1 MELTKA
7 GTGFFYT
14 IQARNV
20 KIQIGSAFHFLD
32 KNRGLYE
39 TLPSEGN
46 LTLSFLNP
54 KAMPTGENMRVS
66 IDVGGTFTDAILA
79 DENKGAFFYTKTPT
93 THHDLA
99 QGVLNGLEEII
110 RLAST
115 SIKDIDYIIHGTTIG
130 TNAIVEGKGAR
141 VGLITTAGFEDVLE
155 IRRVARPKEAAFD
168 FGADNPPPL
177 VPRYLRKG
185 VFERINKDGTV
196 LVPLDENS
204 VRNVIEY
211 FREKEV
217 EAVVIA
223 LLFSFLNPRH
233 EIRVAELCRHSLH
246 GIPISLSSEIC
257 PEFREYERTCTT
269 VMNGYLGPVI
279 ERYMDNLLGRLRDRY
294 GDVTLHIMQSNGGTM
309 TAQVAK
315 THSAHLINSGPAGGA
330 IATAFISRL
339 TGNEMA
345 VGADMGGTTFDISII
360 DKHLPKTTTWGGV
373 TNYPIKLPMVD
384 LKTIGAGGGSIAWVD
399 EGGALQVGP
408 QSAGSSPGPA
418 CYGWGGTLPTVSDA
432 NLVLG
437 RLNPDYFLGGKLP
450 LYPDLARKAVQ
461 AHVANKMGL
470 TLEEAALG
478 IIRIVNANMA
488 KGISGNSVEKGYDL
502 REFALVAMGGA
513 AALHAAALA
522 GELNM
527 AKVIAPAMCG
537 NFSAVG
543 LAVADIQHDY
553 VRTFARKENN
563 LDPAELQK
571 VFKEMELEGFRQLL
585 DEKVPE
591 QRIEISWSADLRYE
605 GQSWE
610 LNVPVQ
616 RRDHMNKA
624 ALRSIADTFHHL
636 HHQVYSFSEPNGV
649 VEFVNLRA
657 RATGRN
663 PSLAL
668 PKEAASLR
676 PADPAPKGRRKAY
689 FEQAGW
695 TDIPIFER
703 DALPV
708 GSKVPGPCIVEEQ
721 ISTTLI
727 PEGFA
732 GTIDE
737 YRNIIIE
744 STK

>member
-1 MELTKA
+1 MSRFKWVLSESSRTED
-7 GTGFFYT
+7 
-14 IQARNV
+14 
-20 KIQIGSAFHFLD
+20 AFRLLD
-32 KNRGLYE
+32 KNEGLYKV
-39 TLPSEGN
+39 LCSGGN
-46 LTLSFLNP
+46 LSLSCL
-54 KAMPTGENMRVS
+54 KRASESTGEGMRVS
-66 IDVGGTFTDAILA
+66 IDVGGTFTDAILV
-79 DENKGAFFYTKTPT
+79 DEKRGGFFYTKTPT

-99 QGVLNGLEEII
+99 QGVLDALEEILNI
-110 RLAST
+110 ARVSM
-115 SIKDIDYIIHGTTIG
+115 KDVDYIIHGTTIG

-185 VFERINKDGTV
+185 ITERVNSKGKV
-196 LVPLDENS
+196 VVPLDEHS
-204 VRNVIEY
+204 VLEVIE
-211 FREKEV
+211 FFNEQKV
-217 EAVVIA
+217 DAVVVA
-223 LLFSFLNPRH
+223 LLFSFLNPHH
-233 EIRVAELCRHSLH
+233 ELRVAELCRRSLH
-246 GIPISLSSEIC
+246 NIPVSISSEIC

-279 ERYMDNLLGRLRDRY
+279 EKYMDHLTHRLREKY
-294 GDVTLHIMQSNGGTM
+294 GNVTLHIMQSNGGTM
-309 TAQVAK
+309 TAEVAK
-315 THSAHLINSGPAGGA
+315 SHSAHLINSGPAGGA

-339 TGNEMA
+339 TENEMA

-408 QSAGSSPGPA
+408 QSAGSNPGPA

-437 RLNPDYFLGGKLP
+437 RLNADYFLGGKLP
-450 LYPDLARKAVQ
+450 LYPDLARRAVQ
-461 AHVANKMGL
+461 SHVADKMSL
-470 TLEEAALG
+470 TLEEASLG

-522 GELNM
+522 RELNM

-553 VRTFARKENN
+553 VRTFARKETR
-563 LDPAELQK
+563 LDPAELLT
-571 VFKEMELEGFRQLL
+571 VFKEMEEEGRRQLL
-585 DEKVPE
+585 EERVSKD
-591 QRIEISWSADLRYE
+591 RIEISWSADLRYE

-610 LNVPVQ
+610 LNIPVQ
-616 RRDHMNKA
+616 RGDDMDQA
-624 ALRSIADTFHHL
+624 ALRSVASTFHHL
-636 HHQVYSFSEPNGV
+636 HQQVYSFSEPNGV
-649 VEFVNLRA
+649 VEFVNLRV
-657 RATGRN
+657 RATGKN
-663 PSLAL
+663 PSLSL
-668 PKEAASLR
+668 PKEANPAR
-676 PADPAPKGRRKAY
+676 PGDPQRKGTRKVY
-689 FEQAGW
+689 FEDAGW
-695 TDIPIFER
+695 QEIPIFER
-703 DALPV
+703 DPLPV
-708 GSKVPGPCIVEEQ
+708 GSKILGPCIVEEQ

-727 PEGFA
+727 PEGSA

-737 YRNIIIE
+737 YKNIIIE
-744 STK
+744 STGQGAGR

>member
-1 MELTKA
+1 
-7 GTGFFYT
+7 
-14 IQARNV
+14 
-20 KIQIGSAFHFLD
+20 
-32 KNRGLYE
+32 
-39 TLPSEGN
+39 
-46 LTLSFLNP
+46 
-54 KAMPTGENMRVS
+54 MRVS
-66 IDVGGTFTDAILA
+66 IDVGGTFTDAILV
-79 DENKGAFFYTKTPT
+79 DESKGSFFYTKTPT

-99 QGVLNGLEEII
+99 QGVLDALEEILHI
-110 RLAST
+110 AGASP
-115 SIKDIDYIIHGTTIG
+115 KDIDYIIHGTTIG

-185 VFERINKDGTV
+185 VVERINRDGRV
-196 LVPLDENS
+196 VVPLDETS
-204 VRNVIEY
+204 VLKVVEEY
-211 FREKEV
+211 RKLSV
-217 EAVVIA
+217 EAVVVA
-223 LLFSFLNPRH
+223 LLFSFLNPQH
-233 EIRVAELCRHSLH
+233 ELRVAELCRRSLP
-246 GIPISLSSEIC
+246 GIPVSISSEIC

-279 ERYMDNLLGRLRDRY
+279 ERYMDNLLIRLKDKY

-309 TAQVAK
+309 TAEIAK

-399 EGGALQVGP
+399 AGGALQVGP

-437 RLNPDYFLGGKLP
+437 RLNPDYFLGGKLR
-450 LYPDLARKAVQ
+450 LYPELARKAVQ
-461 AHVANKMGL
+461 VHVADKMRL

-522 GELNM
+522 AELNM
-527 AKVIAPAMCG
+527 ARVIAPAMCG

-553 VRTFARKENN
+553 VRTFARKEIR
-563 LDPAELQK
+563 LDPAEPLR
-571 VFKEMELEGFRQLL
+571 VFMEMEEEARRQLREERVSP
-585 DEKVPE
+585 DRV
-591 QRIEISWSADLRYE
+591 EIFWSADLRYE

-610 LNVPVQ
+610 LNLPVQ
-616 RRDHMNKA
+616 RRETLNQA
-624 ALRSIADTFHHL
+624 ALGSIADTFHQL
-636 HHQVYSFSEPNGV
+636 HQQVFSFSEPNGV
-649 VEFVNLRA
+649 VEFVNLRV
-657 RATGRN
+657 RATGKN
-663 PSLAL
+663 PALAL
-668 PKEAASLR
+668 PEAEAPVR
-676 PADPAPKGRRKAY
+676 PADLRSKGTRRVY
-689 FEQAGW
+689 FEQVGW
-695 TDIPIFER
+695 QVIPVFER
-703 DALPV
+703 DAMAV
-708 GSKVPGPCIVEEQ
+708 GSKLMGPCIIEEQ
-721 ISTTLI
+721 ISTILI
-727 PEGFA
+727 PEGF
-732 GTIDE
+732 GGRIDK
-737 YRNIIIE
+737 YRNILIE
-744 STK
+744 TTK

>member
-1 MELTKA
+1 
-7 GTGFFYT
+7 
-14 IQARNV
+14 
-20 KIQIGSAFHFLD
+20 
-32 KNRGLYE
+32 
-39 TLPSEGN
+39 
-46 LTLSFLNP
+46 
-54 KAMPTGENMRVS
+54 MRVS
-66 IDVGGTFTDAILA
+66 IDVGGTFTDAILV
-79 DENKGAFFYTKTPT
+79 DEKKGTFFYTKTPT

-99 QGVLNGLEEII
+99 QGVLNALEEILRI
-110 RLAST
+110 ARVSM
-115 SIKDIDYIIHGTTIG
+115 KDIDYIIHGTTIG

-168 FGADNPPPL
+168 FGADNPLPL

-185 VFERINKDGTV
+185 VIERVNKDGRV
-196 LVPLDENS
+196 LVPLDETS
-204 VRNVIEY
+204 VLKVIDY
-211 FREKEV
+211 FGEQKV
-217 EAVVIA
+217 EAVVVA

-233 EIRVAELCRHSLH
+233 ELRVAELCGRSLH
-246 GIPISLSSEIC
+246 GIPVSISSEIC

-279 ERYMDNLLGRLRDRY
+279 EQYMDNLLCRLRDQY
-294 GDVTLHIMQSNGGTM
+294 GHVTLHVMQSNGGTM
-309 TAQVAK
+309 TAEIAK

-330 IATAFISRL
+330 IATAFVSRL

-399 EGGALQVGP
+399 EGGALNVGP
-408 QSAGSSPGPA
+408 QSAGSNPGPA

-461 AHVANKMGL
+461 EHVAGKL
-470 TLEEAALG
+470 KLPLEEAALG

-522 GELNM
+522 AELNM

-553 VRTFARKENN
+553 VRTFARKETH
-563 LDPAELQK
+563 LDPAELLN
-571 VFKEMELEGFRQLL
+571 VFVEMEAEGKKQLL
-585 DEKVPE
+585 EEKVPKD
-591 QRIEISWSADLRYE
+591 RIEISRSADLRYE

-610 LNVPVQ
+610 LNIPVQ
-616 RRDHMNKA
+616 RSGHMDQE
-624 ALRSIADTFHHL
+624 ALRSIADTFHQL

-649 VEFVNLRA
+649 VEFVNLRV
-657 RATGRN
+657 RATGKN
-663 PSLAL
+663 PALSL
-668 PKEAASLR
+668 PKEQRIPFSHDLQ
-676 PADPAPKGRRKAY
+676 PKTKRKVY
-689 FEQAGW
+689 FEQVKW
-695 TDIPIFER
+695 REIPIFER
-703 DALPV
+703 DDLPV
-708 GSKVPGPCIVEEQ
+708 GSRFPGPCIVEEQ

-744 STK
+744 SVELRAGS

>member
-1 MELTKA
+1 
-7 GTGFFYT
+7 
-14 IQARNV
+14 
-20 KIQIGSAFHFLD
+20 
-32 KNRGLYE
+32 
-39 TLPSEGN
+39 
-46 LTLSFLNP
+46 LSFKRNRALSFP
-54 KAMPTGENMRVS
+54 KPQAKSTGETMRVS
-66 IDVGGTFTDAILA
+66 IDVGGTFTDAILV
-79 DENKGAFFYTKTPT
+79 DEIKGSFSYMKTPT

-99 QGVLNGLEEII
+99 QGVLNALEEIL
-110 RLAST
+110 RLARASM
-115 SIKDIDYIIHGTTIG
+115 KDIHYIIHGTTIG

-177 VPRYLRKG
+177 VPKYLRKG
-185 VFERINKDGTV
+185 VTERINKDGRV
-196 LVPLDENS
+196 VVPLDESS
-204 VRNVIEY
+204 VLEVIDY
-211 FREKEV
+211 FRERNV
-217 EAVVIA
+217 EAVVVS

-233 EIRVAELCRHSLH
+233 ELRVAELCRSSLY
-246 GIPISLSSEIC
+246 GIPVSISSEIC

-279 ERYMDNLLGRLRDRY
+279 EGYMDNLLYRLREKY

-309 TAQVAK
+309 TAEVAK

-373 TNYPIKLPMVD
+373 TEYPIKLPMVD

-450 LYPDLARKAVQ
+450 LYPELARKAVQ
-461 AHVANKMGL
+461 VHVADKMGL
-470 TLEEAALG
+470 SLEEAALG

-522 GELNM
+522 RELNM

-553 VRTFARKENN
+553 VRTFARKETH
-563 LDPAELQK
+563 LDPVELLR
-571 VFKEMELEGFRQLL
+571 VFQTMGEEARRQLL
-585 DEKVPE
+585 EERVPKE
-591 QRIEISWSADLRYE
+591 RIEISWSADLRYE

-610 LNVPVQ
+610 LNIPVQ
-616 RRDHMNKA
+616 RRETVDQG
-624 ALRSIADTFHHL
+624 ALRSIADTFHQL
-636 HHQVYSFSEPNGV
+636 HQQVYSFSEPNGV
-649 VEFVNLRA
+649 VEFVNLRV

-663 PSLAL
+663 PAL
-668 PKEAASLR
+668 TLPRQAAPGT
-676 PADPAPKGRRKAY
+676 PADPPAKGKRKVY
-689 FEQAGW
+689 FDQVGW
-695 TDIPIFER
+695 LQIPIFER
-703 DALPV
+703 DALDV
-708 GSKVPGPCIVEEQ
+708 GSKIPGPCIVEEQ

-727 PEGFA
+727 PKGCLGF
-732 GTIDE
+732 IDE

-744 STK
+744 SVEHTKDR

>member
-1 MELTKA
+1 
-7 GTGFFYT
+7 
-14 IQARNV
+14 
-20 KIQIGSAFHFLD
+20 
-32 KNRGLYE
+32 
-39 TLPSEGN
+39 
-46 LTLSFLNP
+46 
-54 KAMPTGENMRVS
+54 MRVS
-66 IDVGGTFTDAILA
+66 IDVGGTFTDAILV
-79 DENKGAFFYTKTPT
+79 DEKKGNFFYTKTPT

-99 QGVLNGLEEII
+99 QGVLDALEEILKI
-110 RLAST
+110 GRVSMR
-115 SIKDIDYIIHGTTIG
+115 DIDYIIHGTTIG

-141 VGLITTAGFEDVLE
+141 IGLITTSGFEDVLE

-185 VFERINKDGTV
+185 VTERINKDGRV
-196 LVPLDENS
+196 VVPLDENS
-204 VRNVIEY
+204 VLKVIDY
-211 FREKEV
+211 FRERKV
-217 EAVVIA
+217 EALIVA

-233 EIRVAELCRHSLH
+233 ELRVAELCRRSLH
-246 GIPISLSSEIC
+246 GIPVSISSEIC

-279 ERYMDNLLGRLRDRY
+279 AKYMDHLTHRLKQKY
-294 GDVTLHIMQSNGGTM
+294 GDVTLHIMQSNGGAM
-309 TAQVAK
+309 TAEVAK

-339 TGNEMA
+339 TENEMA

-399 EGGALQVGP
+399 EGGALHVGP

-450 LYPDLARKAVQ
+450 LYPDLARKAIQVH
-461 AHVANKMGL
+461 AAEKTGL

-522 GELNM
+522 RELNM

-553 VRTFARKENN
+553 VRTFARKETH
-563 LDPAELQK
+563 LDPVELLR
-571 VFKEMELEGFRQLL
+571 VYTEMEEEGRRQLL
-585 DEKVPE
+585 EERVSKD
-591 QRIEISWSADLRYE
+591 RIEISWSADLRYE

-610 LNVPVQ
+610 LNIPIQ
-616 RRDHMNKA
+616 RRDNMDQA
-624 ALRSIADTFHHL
+624 AVRTIAGTFHQL
-636 HHQVYSFSEPNGV
+636 HQQVYSFSEPNGV
-649 VEFVNLRA
+649 VEFVNLRV
-657 RATGRN
+657 RATGKN
-663 PSLAL
+663 PSLSL
-668 PKEAASLR
+668 PREANPAR
-676 PADPAPKGRRKAY
+676 PGDPQPKGRRKVY
-689 FEQAGW
+689 FEDAGW
-695 TDIPIFER
+695 QEIPVFER
-703 DALPV
+703 DALLV
-708 GSKVPGPCIVEEQ
+708 GSKILGPCIVEEQ

-744 STK
+744 STEHRAGS

>member
-1 MELTKA
+1 
-7 GTGFFYT
+7 
-14 IQARNV
+14 
-20 KIQIGSAFHFLD
+20 
-32 KNRGLYE
+32 
-39 TLPSEGN
+39 
-46 LTLSFLNP
+46 LNP
-54 KAMPTGENMRVS
+54 LAERTGENMRVA
-66 IDVGGTFTDAILA
+66 IDVGGTFTDAILV
-79 DENKGAFFYTKTPT
+79 DENKGSFFYTKTPT
-93 THHDLA
+93 THYDLA
-99 QGVLNGLEEII
+99 QGVLNALEEILRI
-110 RLAST
+110 ARFSM
-115 SIKDIDYIIHGTTIG
+115 KDIDYIIHGTTIG

-185 VFERINKDGTV
+185 VVERINKDGWV
-196 LVPLDENS
+196 VVPLDETS
-204 VRNVIEY
+204 VLKVIEE
-211 FREKEV
+211 FRKQNIQ
-217 EAVVIA
+217 AVVVA

-233 EIRVAELCRHSLH
+233 ELRVAELCRRTLP
-246 GIPISLSSEIC
+246 GIPVSISSEIC

-279 ERYMDNLLGRLRDRY
+279 ERYMDNLLSRLKDKY

-309 TAQVAK
+309 TAEIAK
-315 THSAHLINSGPAGGA
+315 THAAHLINSGPAGGA

-408 QSAGSSPGPA
+408 QSAGSNPGPA

-437 RLNPDYFLGGKLP
+437 RLNPDYFLGGKLR
-450 LYPDLARKAVQ
+450 LYPELARKAVQ
-461 AHVANKMGL
+461 THVADKMGL

-478 IIRIVNANMA
+478 IVRIVNANMA

-522 GELNM
+522 AELNM
-527 AKVIAPAMCG
+527 ARVIAPAMCG

-553 VRTFARKENN
+553 VRTFARKEIR
-563 LDPAELQK
+563 LDPAELLR
-571 VFKEMELEGFRQLL
+571 VFMDMEEEGREQLL
-585 DEKVPE
+585 EERVSED
-591 QRIEISWSADLRYE
+591 RIEISWSADLRYE

-610 LNVPVQ
+610 LNIPVQ
-616 RRDHMNKA
+616 RRDTMDEG
-624 ALRSIADTFHHL
+624 ALRSIAGTFHQL
-636 HHQVYSFSEPNGV
+636 HQQVYSFSEPNGV
-649 VEFVNLRA
+649 VEFVNLRV
-657 RATGRN
+657 RATGKN
-663 PSLAL
+663 PAVAL
-668 PKEAASLR
+668 PREAASHR
-676 PADPAPKGRRKAY
+676 PADPAPKGRRKVY

-695 TDIPIFER
+695 TEIPIFER

-727 PEGFA
+727 PDGFA

-737 YRNIIIE
+737 YRNIILE
-744 STK
+744 SERD

>member
-1 MELTKA
+1 
-7 GTGFFYT
+7 
-14 IQARNV
+14 
-20 KIQIGSAFHFLD
+20 
-32 KNRGLYE
+32 
-39 TLPSEGN
+39 
-46 LTLSFLNP
+46 
-54 KAMPTGENMRVS
+54 MRVS
-66 IDVGGTFTDAILA
+66 IDVGGTFTDAILVN
-79 DENKGAFFYTKTPT
+79 EKTGGFFYTKTPT

-99 QGVLNGLEEII
+99 QGVLDALEEILRI
-110 RLAST
+110 GRVSM
-115 SIKDIDYIIHGTTIG
+115 KDIDYIIHGTTIG

-185 VFERINKDGTV
+185 VVERLNHKGEVVTPLSEDSV
-196 LVPLDENS
+196 LRAIDFFGEQ
-204 VRNVIEY
+204 
-211 FREKEV
+211 KV
-217 EAVVIA
+217 EAIVVS

-233 EIRVAELCRHSLH
+233 ELRVAQLCAQRLP
-246 GIPISLSSEIC
+246 GVPVSLSSEIC

-279 ERYMDNLLGRLRDRY
+279 AKYMDHLTDRLKEKY
-294 GDVTLHIMQSNGGTM
+294 GEVTLHIMQSNGGTM
-309 TAQVAK
+309 TAEVAK

-330 IATAFISRL
+330 IAAAFISRL
-339 TGNEMA
+339 TGNGMA

-360 DKHLPKTTTWGGV
+360 DKSLPKTTTWGGV
-373 TNYPIKLPMVD
+373 TEYPIKLPMVD

-399 EGGALQVGP
+399 EGGALHVGP
-408 QSAGSSPGPA
+408 QSAGSNPGPA

-461 AHVANKMGL
+461 EHVAGKMGL

-522 GELNM
+522 MELNM
-527 AKVIAPAMCG
+527 ARVIAPAMCG

-553 VRTFARKENN
+553 VRTFARKQNQ
-563 LDPAELQK
+563 LDPAELQR
-571 VFKEMELEGFRQLL
+571 VFKEMEVEGIRQLAE
-585 DEKVPE
+585 EKVPQE
-591 QRIEISWSADLRYE
+591 KIEISWSADLRYE

-610 LNVPVQ
+610 LNIPVQ
-616 RRDHMNKA
+616 RRKSMDQA
-624 ALRSIADTFHHL
+624 ALKSIAHTFHDR

-649 VEFVNLRA
+649 VEFVNLRV
-657 RATGRN
+657 RVKGKN
-663 PSLAL
+663 PALSL
-668 PKEAASLR
+668 PKEKSR
-676 PADPAPKGRRKAY
+676 PSSRNPEAKTRRNVY
-689 FEQAGW
+689 FEEVKWQE
-695 TDIPIFER
+695 IPVFER
-703 DALPV
+703 DRLPV
-708 GSKVPGPCIVEEQ
+708 GSKMVGPCIVEEQ

-732 GTIDE
+732 ATIDE

>member
-1 MELTKA
+1 
-7 GTGFFYT
+7 
-14 IQARNV
+14 
-20 KIQIGSAFHFLD
+20 
-32 KNRGLYE
+32 
-39 TLPSEGN
+39 
-46 LTLSFLNP
+46 
-54 KAMPTGENMRVS
+54 MRVS
-66 IDVGGTFTDAILA
+66 IDVGGTFTDAILV
-79 DENKGAFFYTKTPT
+79 DEKKGGFFYTKTPT

-99 QGVLNGLEEII
+99 QGVLNALEEILQI
-110 RLAST
+110 AHASMQ
-115 SIKDIDYIIHGTTIG
+115 DVDYIIHGTTIG

-185 VFERINKDGTV
+185 VFERINKDGRV

-204 VRNVIEY
+204 VLKVIDFFSEQ
-211 FREKEV
+211 KV
-217 EAVVIA
+217 EAIVVA

-233 EIRVAELCRHSLH
+233 ELKVAELCRRSLH
-246 GIPISLSSEIC
+246 GVTVSISSEIC

-279 ERYMDNLLGRLRDRY
+279 ERYMDNLLYRLRDKY

-309 TAQVAK
+309 TAEIAK

-399 EGGALQVGP
+399 EGGALHVGP

-461 AHVANKMGL
+461 LHVADKMGL
-470 TLEEAALG
+470 TPEEAALG

-522 GELNM
+522 RELNM
-527 AKVIAPAMCG
+527 ARVIAPAMCG

-553 VRTFARKENN
+553 VRTFARKETH
-563 LDPAELQK
+563 LDSGELLR
-571 VFKEMELEGFRQLL
+571 VFKGMEEEGAKQLL
-585 DEKVPE
+585 EERVSKG
-591 QRIEISWSADLRYE
+591 RIEISWSADLRYE

-616 RRDHMNKA
+616 RRDRIDEA
-624 ALRSIADTFHHL
+624 ALRSIAETFHQL

-649 VEFVNLRA
+649 VEFVNLRV

-668 PKEAASLR
+668 PRETQPPGPR
-676 PADPAPKGRRKAY
+676 HPQPKGRRNVY
-689 FEQAGW
+689 FDQVEW
-695 TDIPIFER
+695 REIPIYER
-703 DALPV
+703 DTLPV
-708 GSKVPGPCIVEEQ
+708 GSEIPGPCIVEEQ

-737 YRNIIIE
+737 YRNIIIAGC
-744 STK
+744 

>member
-1 MELTKA
+1 
-7 GTGFFYT
+7 
-14 IQARNV
+14 
-20 KIQIGSAFHFLD
+20 
-32 KNRGLYE
+32 
-39 TLPSEGN
+39 
-46 LTLSFLNP
+46 
-54 KAMPTGENMRVS
+54 MRVA
-66 IDVGGTFTDAILA
+66 IDVGGTFTDAILV
-79 DENKGAFFYTKTPT
+79 EEKKGSFFYTKTPT

-99 QGVLNGLEEII
+99 QGVLNGLQEII
-110 RLAST
+110 RLVGA

-185 VFERINKDGTV
+185 VFERIDKDGRV
-196 LVPLDENS
+196 VVPLDEHS
-204 VRNVIEY
+204 VLSVIDY
-211 FREKEV
+211 FRERNV
-217 EAVVIA
+217 EAVVVA

-233 EIRVAELCRHSLH
+233 EMRVAELCRGSLH
-246 GIPISLSSEIC
+246 GIPVSISSEIC

-309 TAQVAK
+309 TAQIAK

-461 AHVANKMGL
+461 VHVADKMGL

-527 AKVIAPAMCG
+527 ARVIAPAMCG

-553 VRTFARKENN
+553 VRTFARKENT
-563 LDPAELQK
+563 LDPAELQR
-571 VFKEMELEGFRQLL
+571 VFTEMEAEGIKQLL
-585 DEKVPE
+585 EEKVPE
-591 QRIEISWSADLRYE
+591 ERIEISWSADLRYE

-610 LNVPVQ
+610 LNTPISRGDRLAQESVK
-616 RRDHMNKA
+616 N
-624 ALRSIADTFHHL
+624 IAGAFHSL
-636 HHQVYSFSEPNGV
+636 HQQVYSFSEPHGV
-649 VEFVNLRA
+649 VEFVNLRV

-663 PSLAL
+663 PAL
-668 PKEAASLR
+668 TLPRQAAPVR
-676 PADPAPKGRRKAY
+676 PGDPQPKGRRKVY
-689 FEQAGW
+689 FEQVGW
-695 TDIPIFER
+695 TEIPIFER
-703 DALPV
+703 DALAV
-708 GSKVPGPCIVEEQ
+708 GARITGPCIVEEQ

-737 YRNIIIE
+737 YRNIVIE
-744 STK
+744 TTK

>member
-1 MELTKA
+1 
-7 GTGFFYT
+7 
-14 IQARNV
+14 
-20 KIQIGSAFHFLD
+20 
-32 KNRGLYE
+32 
-39 TLPSEGN
+39 
-46 LTLSFLNP
+46 
-54 KAMPTGENMRVS
+54 MRVS
-66 IDVGGTFTDAILA
+66 IDVGGTFTDAILV
-79 DENKGAFFYTKTPT
+79 DEKRGGVFYTKTPT

-99 QGVLNGLEEII
+99 QGVLDALEEILNI
-110 RLAST
+110 ARVSM
-115 SIKDIDYIIHGTTIG
+115 KDVDYIIHGTTIG

-155 IRRVARPKEAAFD
+155 IRRGARPKEAAFD

-185 VFERINKDGTV
+185 VTERVNSEGRV
-196 LVPLDENS
+196 AVPLDENS
-204 VRNVIEY
+204 VLEVIDFFNEQ
-211 FREKEV
+211 KV
-217 EAVVIA
+217 DAVVVA

-233 EIRVAELCRHSLH
+233 ELRVAELCRRSLH
-246 GIPISLSSEIC
+246 GIPVSISSEIC

-279 ERYMDNLLGRLRDRY
+279 EKYMDHLTHRLREKY

-309 TAQVAK
+309 TAEVAK
-315 THSAHLINSGPAGGA
+315 SHSAHLINSGPAGGA

-339 TGNEMA
+339 TENEMA

-399 EGGALQVGP
+399 EGGALHVGP

-437 RLNPDYFLGGKLP
+437 RLNADYFLGGKLP
-450 LYPDLARKAVQ
+450 LYPDLARRAVQ
-461 AHVANKMGL
+461 AHVADKMNL
-470 TLEEAALG
+470 PLEEAALG

-522 GELNM
+522 RELNM

-553 VRTFARKENN
+553 VRTFARRETR
-563 LDPAELQK
+563 LDPAELLR
-571 VFKEMELEGFRQLL
+571 VFEEMEAEGRKQLL
-585 DEKVPE
+585 EEKVSKD
-591 QRIEISWSADLRYE
+591 RIEISWSADLRYE

-610 LNVPVQ
+610 LNIPVQ
-616 RRDHMNKA
+616 RGDNMDQA
-624 ALRSIADTFHHL
+624 ALRSIAGTFHQL
-636 HHQVYSFSEPNGV
+636 HQQVYSFSEPNGV
-649 VEFVNLRA
+649 VEFVNLRV
-657 RATGRN
+657 RATGKN
-663 PSLAL
+663 PSLSL
-668 PKEAASLR
+668 PKEAK
-676 PADPAPKGRRKAY
+676 PVMPGDPQPKGRRKVY
-689 FEQAGW
+689 FEDVGW
-695 TDIPIFER
+695 QEIPVFER

-708 GSKVPGPCIVEEQ
+708 ASKILGPCIVEEQ

-737 YRNIIIE
+737 YRNIILE
-744 STK
+744 SVEHTKER